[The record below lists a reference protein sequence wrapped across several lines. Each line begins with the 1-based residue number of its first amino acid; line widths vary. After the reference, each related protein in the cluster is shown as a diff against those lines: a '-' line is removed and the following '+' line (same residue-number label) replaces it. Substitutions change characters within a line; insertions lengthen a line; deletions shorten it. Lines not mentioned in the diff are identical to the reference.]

1 MNIRTQLDSKRE
13 GWWTRASGSAVYDVR
28 GGGDYIDAAMSF
40 LGINDE
46 QLLQNVA
53 QRVSKRVKRKPT
65 VPWPSNVDD
74 LEEGEEVCE
83 LLVQLLTWLK
93 QLKRKSVDLSP
104 TTLSL
109 ASMIM
114 YYITGQRTNTVIN
127 MGVNV
132 HGMTRSKDLMETL
145 HKSGVCI
152 SYADTL
158 RLYDS
163 LLMPQHPSRPSGHR
177 TDIKYEFL
185 DPCNT
190 RNPIIELQCQPNH
203 GKSSF
208 QGGRRRPFW
217 IFAPYNFRPHFWE
230 GHSL

>member
-1 MNIRTQLDSKRE
+1 MNK
-13 GWWTRASGSAVYDVR
+13 SAWVYDVR
-28 GGGDYIDAAMSF
+28 GGGDYVDAAMSS
-40 LGINDE
+40 LGISDE

-53 QRVSKRVKRKPT
+53 QRVSKRVKSAPT
-65 VPWPSNVDD
+65 VPWPSNIDD
-74 LEEGEEVCE
+74 IEEGEEVCE

-93 QLKRKSVDLSP
+93 QNTRKSVDLSP

-127 MGVNV
+127 MGVYV

-152 SYADTL
+152 SCADTL
-158 RLYDS
+158 LLYDS

-177 TDIKYEFL
+177 GAACL
-185 DPCNT
+185 
-190 RNPIIELQCQPNH
+190 
-203 GKSSF
+203 
-208 QGGRRRPFW
+208 
-217 IFAPYNFRPHFWE
+217 
-230 GHSL
+230 HS

>member
-1 MNIRTQLDSKRE
+1 VGDVKSSYLKELVINEYQDTTGFKERREMNKSE
-13 GWWTRASGSAVYDVR
+13 WVYDVR
-28 GGGDYIDAAMSF
+28 GGGNYIDAAVSF
-40 LGINDE
+40 LGISDE
-46 QLLQNVA
+46 HLLQNVA
-53 QRVSKRVKRKPT
+53 QRVSKRVKSTPT
-65 VPWPSNVDD
+65 VLWSSNVDD
-74 LEEGEEVCE
+74 FEEGEEVCE

-152 SYADTL
+152 SCADTL
-158 RLYDS
+158 LYDS

-177 TDIKYEFL
+177 GAACL
-185 DPCNT
+185 
-190 RNPIIELQCQPNH
+190 
-203 GKSSF
+203 
-208 QGGRRRPFW
+208 
-217 IFAPYNFRPHFWE
+217 
-230 GHSL
+230 HS

>member
-1 MNIRTQLDSKRE
+1 
-13 GWWTRASGSAVYDVR
+13 
-28 GGGDYIDAAMSF
+28 MSF

-53 QRVSKRVKRKPT
+53 QQVSKRVKRKPT

-93 QLKRKSVDLSP
+93 QLKRKRVDLSP

-114 YYITGQRTNTVIN
+114 YYITRQRTNTVIN

-132 HGMTRSKDLMETL
+132 HGITRSKDLM
-145 HKSGVCI
+145 
-152 SYADTL
+152 DT
-158 RLYDS
+158 
-163 LLMPQHPSRPSGHR
+163 
-177 TDIKYEFL
+177 
-185 DPCNT
+185 
-190 RNPIIELQCQPNH
+190 
-203 GKSSF
+203 
-208 QGGRRRPFW
+208 
-217 IFAPYNFRPHFWE
+217 
-230 GHSL
+230 